1 MSKNDITGDKLISR
15 PASPSYRDNYD
26 KIFKAKR
33 EDVLDGEEFYNLMQA
48 YRFASSNAPSKVIAA
63 FDAVKSF
70 IRKLA
75 AG

>member
-1 MSKNDITGDKLISR
+1 MSRNDITGDKLISR

-48 YRFASSNAPSKVIAA
+48 YRFASSNDASKAIAA

-70 IRKLA
+70 IRNLEV
-75 AG
+75 